1 MSNIERYESSS
12 AQRRLY
18 LIHQYQTMS
27 TAYNLPLVM
36 MVEGKFDKVRFNEA
50 VNKLIQRHESLRTGF
65 VEEKGEVLQQVY
77 ESIDM
82 TVIDRGMI
90 EEEDIDKLVH
100 SFIRPFDLQ
109 KVPLLRVELADLSP
123 KKHVLM
129 MDIHH
134 IVADGT
140 SIRTMLEEI
149 LAFYN
154 GMDLPELDVQYVDFA
169 IWQNDFFQSEE
180 IKAQEEYWMST
191 FAEEVPV
198 LQLPLDYPRPPVL
211 TFTGDRHSFTLDA
224 ALTAQIQDFA
234 RREGVTLYMFL
245 LAVYNLLLAKYSGQE
260 SIVVGSPIAGRKHV
274 EFERIVG
281 MFVNTLAMRNEPKSD
296 KTFRAFLQEVK
307 TNALKAYDN
316 QDFQFE
322 ELIER
327 LGITRDRSRHPL
339 FDTMLVV
346 QNTDKSAIEF
356 AGLSFTPYELENKT
370 AKFDLF
376 VEVFDHEQELEFH
389 LQYNTGLFR
398 EETVKQL
405 ATHLKH
411 IMQHVL
417 SHPEKKLWEFELI
430 TEEEKQQLLT
440 VGSGYK
446 LDSPTDKTITQLFE
460 EYVAKTPD
468 HIALVYGQRK
478 LTYRELNERAN
489 RLARTIRE
497 KGIQSD
503 SFVGIMADRSVDMLV
518 AIYAV
523 LKAGAAYVPLDPDL
537 PTERIVYILDDS
549 KTHVLVT
556 QEKYRGNLD
565 FVGETLYLEDE
576 SLYQND
582 GSDLEPINT
591 SQSIANVIY
600 TSGSTGNPKGVM
612 IEHHSI
618 VNLLCALQDQY
629 PFGETDAYLLKTT
642 FSFDV
647 SVAELFGWFFGG
659 RLIILEQGLE
669 KDPFCMLRAID
680 QYQVTYLNLVP
691 SMLSILLDT
700 ITEDKLAMLNKLKYL
715 FVAGEAITQPVI
727 HKFYQLTDT
736 VQLINLY
743 GPTEMTVYATG
754 YPLSK
759 DEDHIHVPIGKPLAN
774 MEAYIVNSHSQLQPV
789 GVIGELCLAGRG
801 IARGYLNK
809 PELTD
814 KAFIDHPYKPGAK
827 MYRTGDI
834 ARWLPC
840 GNIQFYGRMDHQVKI
855 RGYRIEL
862 GEIETKLLEHPAI
875 QKAVVVAHKNERGD
889 SSLCSY
895 LVSDGTWTLSE
906 LRQYLAKSL
915 PDYMIPSY
923 CMELEELPLTPN
935 GKLDKRALPDPTIE
949 NQIHKKYIAP
959 TNKEEMAI
967 AEIFQEI
974 LGVERVGLDD
984 HFFELGGHSLKAT
997 MLILHVHK
1005 KLEVELPMRVV
1016 FNHPTVKEIAEYI
1029 RGAETH
1035 DYASIQPI
1043 EKQPHY
1049 AVSSAQKRMYIMS
1062 EMAPESTAFNITST
1076 MVIQGD
1082 LDYGWFQNIF
1092 NELVQRHESL
1102 RTSFDLVD
1110 GEPVQLIQDEVV
1122 FKLEVMEAKWEN
1134 ANQWIKR
1141 FIRPFDLKKG
1151 PLIRVGLIKV
1161 EPTVHLFTID
1171 MHHIISDGTSI
1182 GILIKEFI
1190 RLCRGESLSP
1200 LRIQYKDFSAWQNEA
1215 LQSEMTKAQE
1225 TYWLEQFKGD
1235 IPVLQ
1240 LPTDYPRSESVD
1252 HKGNSVMFQVSKE
1265 QADLLY
1271 QFSRE
1276 NETTLFILL
1285 LAAYNILL
1293 YKYTAQEDIIVGTPI
1308 AGRQHID
1315 LENVVGMFVNT
1326 LPIRNR
1332 PVGSKTIREF
1342 ITDVKNQVFAAY
1354 ENQGYPLEELVF
1366 QLGIDR
1372 EANRNPLFDTMLV
1385 VQNMEIPEI
1394 KVDHLQFQ
1402 PYEEESYTSQGALTW
1417 AAIEGDEGLSLV
1429 VEYQVSLF
1437 KQETIELMGQD
1448 FLTVL
1453 QKMIENL
1460 DETIMELS
1468 IREKQETDQSDALS
1482 ALDEEFAF

>member
-1 MSNIERYESSS
+1 MSNVELYESSS
-12 AQRRLY
+12 AQKRLY
-18 LIHQYQTMS
+18 LIHQLQAMS

-36 MVEGKFDKVRFNEA
+36 MVEGAFDKARFNEA
-50 VNKLIQRHESLRTGF
+50 VNKLIQRHEALRTSF

-77 ESIDM
+77 ESIDT
-82 TVIDRGMI
+82 TVIERGMVEEKDI
-90 EEEDIDKLVH
+90 EQLVD
-100 SFIRPFDLQ
+100 SFIRPFHLKQ
-109 KVPLLRVELADLSP
+109 APLLRVEIANLSTE
-123 KKHVLM
+123 KHVLM

-134 IVADGT
+134 IIADGT

-154 GMDLPELDVQYVDFA
+154 GIDLPELDVQYVDFA
-169 IWQNDFFQSEE
+169 LWQNDFFQSEE
-180 IKAQEEYWMST
+180 IKTQEEYWLST

-198 LQLPLDYPRPPVL
+198 LQLPLDYPRPPVQ

-224 ALTAQIQDFA
+224 VLTAQIQAFA
-234 RREGVTLYMFL
+234 RKEGVTLYMFL
-245 LAVYNLLLAKYSGQE
+245 LAAYNLLLAKYSGQE

-339 FDTMLVV
+339 FDTMLAV
-346 QNTDKSAIEF
+346 QNTDKTAIEF
-356 AGLSFTPYELENKT
+356 AGLRFTPYELENKT

-405 ATHLKH
+405 ATHLQN
-411 IMQHVL
+411 IIQSVL
-417 SHPEKKLWEFELI
+417 SQPEKQLCEFELI
-430 TEEEKQQLLT
+430 KEEERQQLLAM
-440 VGSGYK
+440 GSGYK
-446 LDSPTDKTITQLFE
+446 LDSPTDQTIMQLFE
-460 EYVAKTPD
+460 EHVAKTPD
-468 HIALVYGQRK
+468 HVALVFGQTQ

-497 KGIQSD
+497 KGIHSD
-503 SFVGIMADRSVDMLV
+503 SFIGVMAHRSVDMIV

-537 PTERIVYILDDS
+537 PIERIAYILDDS
-549 KTHVLVT
+549 KTQVLLT
-556 QEKYRGNLD
+556 QEKYRGKLD
-565 FVGETLYLEDE
+565 FTGEILYLEDE
-576 SLYQND
+576 SLYQ
-582 GSDLEPINT
+582 SDSHNLETINT
-591 SQSIANVIY
+591 PQSIANVIY

-612 IEHHSI
+612 IEQHSI

-629 PFGETDAYLLKTT
+629 PFGESDAYLLKTT
-642 FSFDV
+642 FAFDV

-659 RLIILEQGLE
+659 RLVILEQGLE
-669 KDPFCMLRAID
+669 KDPFRMLRAID

-700 ITEDKLAMLNKLKYL
+700 ITEDKLAMLNRLKYL

-727 HKFYQLTDT
+727 HKFYQLTNT
-736 VQLINLY
+736 VQLKNLY

-759 DEDHIHVPIGKPLAN
+759 EEDHIHVPIGKPLAN

-789 GVIGELCLAGRG
+789 GVMGELCLAGRG

-809 PELTD
+809 PELTE
-814 KAFIDHPYKPGAK
+814 KSFVDHPYRPGTK

-840 GNIQFYGRMDHQVKI
+840 GNIQFFGRIDHQVKI

-862 GEIETKLLEHPAI
+862 GEIETKLVEHPAI

-889 SSLCSY
+889 ASLCSY
-895 LVSDGTWTLSE
+895 LVSDGKWTLSE
-906 LRQYLAKSL
+906 LRKHLAKSL
-915 PDYMIPSY
+915 PDYMIPCY
-923 CMELEELPLTPN
+923 FMELDALPLTPS
-935 GKLDKRALPDPTIE
+935 GKVDKRALPEPNIE
-949 NQIHKKYIAP
+949 DQIHKKYMAP
-959 TNKEEMAI
+959 TNEEEMTI

-974 LGVERVGLDD
+974 LGIERVGIDD

-1005 KLEVELPMRVV
+1005 KLEVELPMHVV
-1016 FNHPTVKEIAEYI
+1016 FNRPTVKEIAEYI

-1035 DYASIQPI
+1035 DYTSIQPTA
-1043 EKQPHY
+1043 KQANYP
-1049 AVSSAQKRMYIMS
+1049 VSSAQKRMYIMN
-1062 EMAPESTAFNITST
+1062 EMAPDSTAFNITST
-1076 MVIQGD
+1076 MVIRGE
-1082 LDYGWFQNIF
+1082 LDYGWFENIF
-1092 NELVQRHESL
+1092 NQLVKRHESL
-1102 RTSFDLVD
+1102 RTSFELVD
-1110 GEPVQLIQDEVV
+1110 GEPVQIIHDEVA
-1122 FKLEVMEAKWEN
+1122 FTIEMMEAKWEN
-1134 ANQWIKR
+1134 VHQVMKR
-1141 FIRPFDLKKG
+1141 FIRPFDLKKE
-1151 PLIRVGLIKV
+1151 PLIRVGLIQV
-1161 EPTVHLFTID
+1161 EPTVHLFIID

-1182 GILIKEFI
+1182 GIMIKEFI
-1190 RLCRGESLSP
+1190 RLCRGEALSP

-1215 LQSEMTKAQE
+1215 LQSDVTKKQE
-1225 TYWLEQFKGD
+1225 AYWLEQFKGD
-1235 IPVLQ
+1235 IPTLQ
-1240 LPTDYPRSESVD
+1240 LPTDYPRSDSVD
-1252 HKGNSVMFQVSKE
+1252 HKGNSALFQVSKE

-1276 NETTLFILL
+1276 HEMTLFILL

-1293 YKYTAQEDIIVGTPI
+1293 YKYTAQEDITVGTPI

-1326 LPIRNR
+1326 LPIRSQ
-1332 PVGSKTIREF
+1332 PAGKKTVREF
-1342 ITDVKNQVFAAY
+1342 VTDVKNQVFAAY

-1394 KVDHLQFQ
+1394 EVDHLQFH
-1402 PYEEESYTSQGALTW
+1402 PYEEESHTSQGALTW

-1429 VEYQVSLF
+1429 AEYQVSLF
-1437 KQETIELMGQD
+1437 KQETIEMMGQD

-1453 QKMIENL
+1453 QKMMENL

-1468 IREKQETDQSDALS
+1468 IREKQEADVSDALS

>member
-1 MSNIERYESSS
+1 MANVELYESSS
-12 AQRRLY
+12 AQKRLY
-18 LIHQYQTMS
+18 LIHQLQAMS

-36 MVEGKFDKVRFNEA
+36 MVEGTFDKDRFNEA
-50 VNKLIQRHESLRTGF
+50 VNKLIQRHEALRTSF

-77 ESIDM
+77 ESIDT
-82 TVIDRGMI
+82 TVMDRGMVEEKDI
-90 EEEDIDKLVH
+90 EKLVQ
-100 SFIRPFDLQ
+100 SFVQPFDLQ
-109 KVPLLRVELADLSP
+109 KAPLLRVELADLST
-123 KKHVLM
+123 KKHLLM

-134 IVADGT
+134 IIADGT

-191 FAEEVPV
+191 FQEEVPV
-198 LQLPLDYPRPPVL
+198 LQLPLDYPRPPVQ

-224 ALTAQIQDFA
+224 ALTAQIQAFA
-234 RREGVTLYMFL
+234 RQEGVTLYMFL
-245 LAVYNLLLAKYSGQE
+245 LATYNLLLAKYSGQE

-339 FDTMLVV
+339 FDTMLAV
-346 QNTDKSAIEF
+346 QNTDKTAIEF

-376 VEVFDHEQELEFH
+376 VEVLDHEQELEFH

-405 ATHLKH
+405 AIYLENL
-411 IMQHVL
+411 IRNVL
-417 SHPEKKLWEFELI
+417 SQPEKKLLEFELV

-440 VGSGYK
+440 LGSGCK
-446 LDSPTDKTITQLFE
+446 LDSPTHKTMMQWFE
-460 EYVAKTPD
+460 EHVDKTPD
-468 HIALVYGQRK
+468 HVALVYGQTQ

-489 RLARTIRE
+489 RLARTIRD
-497 KGIQSD
+497 KGIVSD
-503 SFVGIMADRSVDMLV
+503 QFIGVMSDRSIEMLV

-537 PTERIVYILDDS
+537 PVERIAYILDDS
-549 KTHVLVT
+549 KTQVLLT
-556 QEKYRGNLD
+556 QEKYRGKLD
-565 FVGETLYLEDE
+565 FTGETLYLEDE
-576 SLYQND
+576 SLYQGD
-582 GSDLEPINT
+582 GSNLESINT
-591 SQSIANVIY
+591 PQSIANVIY

-642 FSFDV
+642 FAFDV

-659 RLIILEQGLE
+659 RLVILDQGLE
-669 KDPFCMLRAID
+669 KDPFSMLRAID

-727 HKFYQLTDT
+727 HKFYQLTNT

-743 GPTEMTVYATG
+743 GPTEMTVYASG

-759 DEDHIHVPIGKPLAN
+759 EEDHIYVPIGKPLAN
-774 MEAYIVNSHSQLQPV
+774 MEAYIVNSHSQLQPT
-789 GVIGELCLAGRG
+789 GVMGELCLAGRG
-801 IARGYLNK
+801 MARGYLNK
-809 PELTD
+809 PDLTE
-814 KAFIDHPYKPGAK
+814 KAFIDNPHRPGTK

-834 ARWLPC
+834 AKWLPC
-840 GNIQFYGRMDHQVKI
+840 GNIQFFGRIDHQVKI

-875 QKAVVVAHKNERGD
+875 QKAVVVAHKNERAD
-889 SSLCSY
+889 SLCSY
-895 LVSDGTWTLSE
+895 LVSDSKWTLSE
-906 LRQYLAKSL
+906 LRKHLARSL

-923 CMELEELPLTPN
+923 FVELEALPLTPN
-935 GKLDKRALPDPTIE
+935 GKVDKRALPYPNIE
-949 NQIHKKYIAP
+949 DQIHKRYIAP
-959 TNKEEMAI
+959 TNQEEI
-967 AEIFQEI
+967 VVAEIFQEI
-974 LGVERVGLDD
+974 LGVERVGIDD

-1005 KLEVELPMRVV
+1005 KLEVELPMHVV
-1016 FNHPTVKEIAEYI
+1016 FNRPTVKEIAEYI
-1029 RGAETH
+1029 RGAEAH
-1035 DYASIQPI
+1035 DYSSIQPT
-1043 EKQPHY
+1043 EKQANYP
-1049 AVSSAQKRMYIMS
+1049 VSSAQKRMFIMN
-1062 EMAPESTAFNITST
+1062 EMAPDSTAFNITST
-1076 MVIQGD
+1076 MVTQGK
-1082 LDYGWFQNIF
+1082 LDYGWFENIF
-1092 NELVQRHESL
+1092 NQLVQRHESL
-1102 RTSFDLVD
+1102 RTSFELVA
-1110 GEPVQLIQDEVV
+1110 GEPVQIVHDEVA
-1122 FKLEVMEAKWEN
+1122 FGIEVMEAKWEN
-1134 ANQWIKR
+1134 VDQWMKR
-1141 FIRPFDLKKG
+1141 FIRPFDLKKE
-1151 PLIRVGLIKV
+1151 PLIRVGLIQV
-1161 EPTVHLFTID
+1161 EPTVHLFIID

-1182 GILIKEFI
+1182 GIMIKEFI
-1190 RLCRGESLSP
+1190 RLCRGEALSP
-1200 LRIQYKDFSAWQNEA
+1200 LRIQYKDFSAWQNDA
-1215 LQSEMTKAQE
+1215 LQSEITKKQE
-1225 TYWLEQFKGD
+1225 TYWLEQFQGD
-1235 IPVLQ
+1235 IPTLQ
-1240 LPTDYPRSESVD
+1240 LPTDYPRLESVD
-1252 HKGNSVMFQVSKE
+1252 HTGNSIEFQVSKE
-1265 QADLLY
+1265 QADLLH
-1271 QFSRE
+1271 QFSHE
-1276 NETTLFILL
+1276 NETTLYILL

-1326 LPIRNR
+1326 LPIRNQ
-1332 PVGSKTIREF
+1332 PAGYKTVREF

-1366 QLGIDR
+1366 KLGIDR

-1385 VQNMEIPEI
+1385 LQNMELPEI
-1394 KVDHLQFQ
+1394 KVDQLQFQ
-1402 PYEEESYTSQGALTW
+1402 PYEEESQTSQGALTW

-1429 VEYQVSLF
+1429 AEYQVSLF
-1437 KQETIELMGQD
+1437 KQETIETMGQD

-1453 QKMIENL
+1453 QKMMENL

-1468 IREKQETDQSDALS
+1468 IREKQETDASDALS